1 MTAPPMTPT
10 LPTPPAARLPD
21 GFAVRLAAD
30 VQRRDGGTTLL
41 GGSPLRLMRLAARA
55 RPLLAGDRLVV
66 RDRTT
71 AELAARLLDAGM
83 AAPDL
88 PARPTADVTVVIPGR
103 DRTAAPRR
111 PPAAP
116 RARPARRPAAVTV
129 VIPVRDRTA
138 ALRRLLAALRADP
151 ATAGVPVLVVDDGSA
166 DPAGVAAA
174 AHAAAARVLRHD
186 AARGP
191 AAARNAGLGAAT
203 TGA

>member
-1 MTAPPMTPT
+1 MTPT

-21 GFAVRLAAD
+21 GVAGRLAAD

-41 GGSPLRLMRLAARA
+41 GGSPLRLMRLTPRA
-55 RPLLAGDRLVV
+55 RPLLTGDRLVV

-88 PARPTADVTVVIPGR
+88 PPRRITDVPAVIPLR
-103 DRTAAPRR
+103 DRTAE
-111 PPAAP
+111 
-116 RARPARRPAAVTV
+116 
-129 VIPVRDRTA
+129 
-138 ALRRLLAALRADP
+138 LRRLLEVLRADP

-174 AHAAAARVLRHD
+174 AHAAAAGVLRHD

-191 AAARNAGLGAAT
+191 AAAR
-203 TGA
+203 